1 MRRRAQNK
9 VSQISDLKKSTK
21 KLANLIIDNTIGSP
35 SIVMEA
41 MVAQSLNILLLEDQI
56 HELKERLCKN
66 GLDITLNDQVDKPS
80 KNKYLLAT
88 NRAIENI
95 KDMESINDI
104 RNLH

>member
-1 MRRRAQNK
+1 MRRRLQSK
-9 VSQISDLKKSTK
+9 VSQISDLQKSTK
-21 KLANLIIDNTIGSP
+21 KLANLIIDNTIESP

-41 MVAQSLNILLLEDQI
+41 MVAQSLSILLLEDQI
-56 HELKERLCKN
+56 HELKERLCKH
-66 GLDITLNDQVDKPS
+66 GLDITLNDQEEKPS
-80 KNKYLLAT
+80 KNQYLQAT

>member
-1 MRRRAQNK
+1 MRRRLQSK

-21 KLANLIIDNTIGSP
+21 ELANHIIDNTIGSP
-35 SIVMEA
+35 SIVMETI
-41 MVAQSLNILLLEDQI
+41 VAQSLNILLLEDQI
-56 HELKERLCKN
+56 HELKERLCKH
-66 GLDITLNDQVDKPS
+66 GLDITLNDQVEKPS

>member
-1 MRRRAQNK
+1 MRRRIQNK

-35 SIVMEA
+35 SIVMETI
-41 MVAQSLNILLLEDQI
+41 VAQSLNILLLEDQI

-66 GLDITLNDQVDKPS
+66 GLDITLNDQVEKPS

>member
-1 MRRRAQNK
+1 MRRRLHSK
-9 VSQISDLKKSTK
+9 VSQISDLQKSTK

-35 SIVMEA
+35 SIVMETI
-41 MVAQSLNILLLEDQI
+41 VAQSLNILLLEDQI

-66 GLDITLNDQVDKPS
+66 GLDITLNDQVEKPS